1 MTTAGVSEELALD
14 RARAAARAGDLEG
27 ALELLGGD
35 SPAALDLR
43 ARVHAQRGEFDEADA
58 AWARVLAADP
68 SHEGAA
74 AGRRAIAGRTRRRLV
89 TAGGAALVVVVLL
102 SGAVL
107 LIGQPADPPSAS
119 ALATPV
125 ATTTPPAPSPS
136 PSATPSPAASL
147 EDQLLGGLAVTG
159 VTIEAQGAATKVVF
173 DEGLFVRGDTL
184 RGGAGATLDRV
195 GRALGDAGD
204 VTVTVVGHAVPV
216 TGGRTAGGST
226 TALARAQVAAARLA
240 RASGLPLTSFQ
251 LVSADQQDGPHR
263 TPEDNRTVTLLVAAR

>member
-14 RARAAARAGDLEG
+14 RARAAARSGDLDG

-43 ARVHAQRGEFDEADA
+43 ARVHAQRGEFDAADA

-68 SHEGAA
+68 SHAGAA
-74 AGRRAIAGRTRRRLV
+74 AGRRAIAGRGRRRLV
-89 TAGGAALVVVVLL
+89 TAGGAALVVLVLV

-107 LIGQPADPPSAS
+107 LVGQPDEPGSMSAP
-119 ALATPV
+119 ATPV
-125 ATTTPPAPSPS
+125 TTVPSPAPSPS
-136 PSATPSPAASL
+136 VTASPASSP
-147 EDQLLGGLAVTG
+147 DRLLRGLAVAG
-159 VTIEAQGAATKVVF
+159 VTVRARGAATEVVF

-184 RGGAGATLDRV
+184 RTGAGATLERV
-195 GRALGDAGD
+195 GRALRDAGD

-251 LVSADQQDGPHR
+251 LVSADQKDGPHGS
-263 TPEDNRTVTLLVAAR
+263 PEGNRTVTLLVASR